1 MMIYEGEISCPVC
14 SGELKYYDHV
24 HRIMKGKEG
33 TKQIIE
39 VRRMQCKKC
48 HKIHRELPDEI
59 LPYLHY
65 ERDIVVG
72 VYNGWITPETLGF
85 EDYPSETTMSRW
97 HGRLFKLEP

>member
-1 MMIYEGEISCPVC
+1 
-14 SGELKYYDHV
+14 
-24 HRIMKGKEG
+24 MKGKEG

-72 VYNGWITPETLGF
+72 LKLA
-85 EDYPSETTMSRW
+85 
-97 HGRLFKLEP
+97 GRIRQSPAAVFSLALSVALEI